1 MKKFFSIACVVIA
14 VTALSACTKKYIT
27 PNNNRTVFSNSIPQ
41 ANWVRTHDGK
51 ADSTSISVPALDQ
64 YFNERGGVLVYL
76 SFFEGTNGNNTYEQ
90 IPEVYN
96 GTSYSYYH
104 YKGNIVLYAQP
115 SNGSTPTVKP
125 PAGIVAKIVLIES
138 D

>member
-1 MKKFFSIACVVIA
+1 MKKFFSIAFVVIA
-14 VTALSACTKKYIT
+14 VAALSSCTKKYVT
-27 PNNNRTVFSNSIPQ
+27 ANNNRTLFTDPIAQSK
-41 ANWVRTHDGK
+41 WVRTADGK
-51 ADSTSISVPALDQ
+51 SDSVTVNLPELDK
-64 YFNERGGVLVYL
+64 YFNERGGILVYL
-76 SFFEGTNGNNTYEQ
+76 SFSDGVNGNNTYEQ

-104 YKGNIVLYAQP
+104 YKGNIVLYSQP
-115 SNGSTPTVKP
+115 TNGGTPTSKP